1 MEGIDVNQY
10 KDEFLQEAREYI
22 ELFNNA
28 LIKLEKGDKEAVNE
42 IFRAAHT
49 LKGMAGFMGYKNL
62 EELCHKFENVLGEI
76 RDGNIEPTSEIID
89 LMLETVDLIEEIVD
103 KVEQN
108 EDVSQIEVDHI
119 IKSLESLCAEEKA
132 DKSKRKAKKGR
143 KPKKAK
149 RGSDDKEKSD
159 KKVLIDSVADYNM
172 KIDITLS
179 ESCSMKSVRAILII
193 ETLKDFGKVVKTEPS
208 EEDID
213 KERFDRKFTVFLKT
227 DKNKKDIEKAIKSI
241 GEIESFEIKE
251 VLREPC
257 IPEDK
262 KDDKKEKIS
271 KFSQKRIEKPS
282 LESIRVNIEQLDNIM
297 NLVGELVI
305 SKGRLLQI
313 AQQYDI
319 RELREAVSIMEKA
332 ITSLQDE
339 VMRIRMVKIEKI
351 FSKFPRMV
359 RDLSRK
365 LGKKIEFTMEGLETE
380 LDRTVLDEIS
390 EPLVHLVRNAVDHG
404 IESPEERVKAGKSEV
419 GHIKLSAKREK
430 NNIIIEI
437 EDDGRGIDP
446 EKIRKKAIKLGL
458 ISPDESV
465 DEERLKMLLFEP
477 GFSTKED
484 VTEIS
489 GRGVGLDV
497 VKTKIE
503 RLGGTVKLFSEKGKG
518 TRIVITLPPTVAI
531 VKSLLVKVAD
541 ETYAIPISNV
551 LEALY
556 LNDENFK
563 IIQGNKVLYVR
574 GKIIP
579 AISLRELFGIKNGN
593 PEREVGIIV
602 EKEGEKFALI
612 VDAIEDQQEIVIK
625 PLGKFLNKV
634 KGFGGVTILGDG
646 RVIPI
651 IDVTTLLWR

>member
-1 MEGIDVNQY
+1 MEGIDLSQY
-10 KDEFLQEAREYI
+10 KEEFLQEAKEYI

-28 LIKLEKGDKEAVNE
+28 LIRLENGEKEAVNE

-76 RDGNIEPTSEIID
+76 RDGNIEPSGEIID
-89 LMLETVDLIEEIVD
+89 VMLESVDLIEEMISKIESD
-103 KVEQN
+103 
-108 EDVSQIEVDHI
+108 EDVSSVDAHSL
-119 IKSLESLCAEEKA
+119 IKKLEELISEKRNKEKEEK
-132 DKSKRKAKKGR
+132 KIKKE
-143 KPKKAK
+143 
-149 RGSDDKEKSD
+149 EKVD
-159 KKVLIDSVADYNM
+159 ENYNM
-172 KIDITLS
+172 RVDITLS
-179 ESCSMKSVRAILII
+179 ESCTMKSVRALLII
-193 ETLKDFGKVVKTEPS
+193 ESLKDAGRIVKTEPS

-213 KERFDRKFTVFLKT
+213 KEKFERSFSIYIKT
-227 DKNKKDIEKAIKSI
+227 DKKKEDIEKIVKNI
-241 GEIESFEIKE
+241 GEIESFNIVEVYKTEKPIIK
-251 VLREPC
+251 
-257 IPEDK
+257 K
-262 KDDKKEKIS
+262 KH
-271 KFSQKRIEKPS
+271 EKPS

-319 RELREAVSIMEKA
+319 RELREAVGIMEKA

-365 LGKKIEFTMEGLETE
+365 LNKKIEFTMEGLETE

-404 IESPEERVKAGKSEV
+404 IELPEERVKAGKSEV
-419 GHIKLSAKREK
+419 GHIRLSAKREK

-437 EDDGRGIDP
+437 EDDGRGIDT
-446 EKIRKKAIKLGL
+446 EKIRKKAIELGI

-465 DEERLKMLLFEP
+465 DEEKLKMLLFEP
-477 GFSTKED
+477 GFSTKDD

-518 TRIVITLPPTVAI
+518 TKIVITLPPTVAI
-531 VKSLLVKVAD
+531 IKSLLVKVSD

-551 LEALY
+551 VEALY

-563 IIQGNKVLYVR
+563 IIRGNKVLYVR

-579 AISLRELFGIKNGN
+579 AISLRELFGIENGKV
-593 PEREVGIIV
+593 EREVGIIV

-625 PLGKFLNKV
+625 PLGKFLNKI

-651 IDVTTLLWR
+651 IDVTTLIGR